1 MHFLSLLKSKKMSK
15 IALRETGLQKHDA
28 YLPFFAASLHAA
40 GASAECVF
48 LNGRDA
54 VRTCL
59 QNEDLQ

>member
-1 MHFLSLLKSKKMSK
+1 MSK